1 MPAAAI
7 IPLLRR
13 IITSA
18 RRETRRISSAA
29 TWEVGAKLTWDVFQW
44 GTTYFADQ
52 QAGWLVSKMRKQVR
66 EVILNI
72 GYDVK
77 EKFLALREAE
87 KRIDVAKRSLVSARE
102 SYEAALGQYKA
113 QMGTNFDVLD
123 ASSKLLT
130 AQSSLTSARGDYL
143 KALSELYLAMGEYHP
158 DLL

>member
-1 MPAAAI
+1 MKIIATPMEMSPAEARAKARQGGNI
-7 IPLLRR
+7 FGKALYGKGEITLRL
-13 IITSA
+13 IYLES
-18 RRETRRISSAA
+18 
-29 TWEVGAKLTWDVFQW
+29 
-44 GTTYFADQ
+44 
-52 QAGWLVSKMRKQVR
+52 R